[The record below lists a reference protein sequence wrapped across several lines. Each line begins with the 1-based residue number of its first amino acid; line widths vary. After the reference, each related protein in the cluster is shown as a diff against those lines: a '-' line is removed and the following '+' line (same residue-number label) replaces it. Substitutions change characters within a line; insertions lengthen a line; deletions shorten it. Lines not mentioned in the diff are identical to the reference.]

1 MHPVADRLCRRLGRT
16 AGAGTTP
23 GRVWVVG
30 GDGNPVAVP
39 LTLGLTDGAM
49 TEVRQGDLKEGQEL
63 IVGLAGAGVVTG
75 LIALKAQRDHRMWC
89 EARTRVDGTVSRIA
103 KRRRYGLSE
112 DAGGIDTGNVDRLVP
127 IVRFRAANN
136 VEYEIEA
143 PEAPME
149 VGAIVAVAYD
159 PAQPSGGRGVAR
171 APSATAC
178 SVSSI
183 SARIRRARSR

>member
-1 MHPVADRLCRRLGRT
+1 MDDSLFWTG
-16 AGAGTTP
+16 
-23 GRVWVVG
+23 
-30 GDGNPVAVP
+30 
-39 LTLGLTDGAM
+39 
-49 TEVRQGDLKEGQEL
+49 
-63 IVGLAGAGVVTG
+63 VGLAGAGVVTG
-75 LIALKAQRDHRMWC
+75 LIALKVQRDHRKWC
-89 EARTRVDGTVSRIA
+89 EARTRVDGMVSRIA

-171 APSATAC
+171 APKVLLPILMLAFGVVLAG
-178 SVSSI
+178 V
-183 SARIRRARSR
+183 AASRG